1 MKIKVPFSEG
11 FTLLEVLIAVA
22 ILAGAVVTIL
32 FSLNYHLDLL
42 QRQAFLT
49 EATEFAK
56 ELFEEISEG
65 AIPPD
70 GEARYSNLHY
80 RVLLQEG
87 TLTGIYMVVLEVEK
101 GSDTIIMKRLIGR
114 KQAER
119 LMKIKDTGPPQ

>member
-65 AIPPD
+65 TIPPD
-70 GEARYSNLHY
+70 GEVPDSNLHY

-87 TLTGIYMVVLEVEK
+87 PLTGIYMVVLEVEK